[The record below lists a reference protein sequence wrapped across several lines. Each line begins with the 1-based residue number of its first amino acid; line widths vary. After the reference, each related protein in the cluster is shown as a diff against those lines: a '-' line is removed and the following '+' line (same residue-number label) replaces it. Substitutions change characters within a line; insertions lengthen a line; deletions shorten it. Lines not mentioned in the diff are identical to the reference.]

1 MPIFQRLLEKAN
13 RLLASDSIGSVH
25 ADALSPRELSPHL
38 LADCADALGMGLTS
52 EERQFVSKTPISI
65 QEAIRGI
72 CYSAVVRSRVS
83 VDNNEPLQK
92 IPVTFAWTPQYDYEL
107 VVVEARSTAS
117 SWGGITILLRT
128 PYPS

>member
-1 MPIFQRLLEKAN
+1 MPLFQRLLEKAN
-13 RLLASDSIGSVH
+13 RLFASDNIGSVH
-25 ADALSPRELSPHL
+25 SDALAPREPSAHL

-52 EERQFVSKTPISI
+52 EERQFVNKTPISI
-65 QEAIRGI
+65 QEAIRGT
-72 CYSAVVRSRVS
+72 CYTAVVRSRVS
-83 VDNNEPLQK
+83 VDNDQPLQK